1 MNIFTVAI
9 VSAAVLGVVALIFA
23 AGFGFCVGAICLG
36 ASYNDRLQEHG
47 LALVNNKIV
56 PLAPPTGR
64 VFAPPE
70 MRIQ

>member
-9 VSAAVLGVVALIFA
+9 LSAAVLGVVALIFA
-23 AGFGFCVGAICLG
+23 ALFGFCVGAIAIG
-36 ASYNDRLQEHG
+36 KSYSGRLQEHG
-47 LALVNNKIV
+47 LALVDDKIV
-56 PLAPPTGR
+56 PLAPTGG